1 MVTRT
6 PHLYQLS
13 ASMDRCAVR
22 AAIWAVDEAVS
33 RDTQLRLVHVM
44 DGHSGDCDND
54 DAYARHVLHQAW
66 VAVEATGE
74 PVKLES
80 DIKKGDPVGEL
91 VEISRTTR

>member
-1 MVTRT
+1 M
-6 PHLYQLS
+6 
-13 ASMDRCAVR
+13 
-22 AAIWAVDEAVS
+22 S
-33 RDTQLRLVHVM
+33 RDTQLRHAQVM
-44 DGHSGDCDND
+44 DGHFGDFDSD

-80 DIKKGDPVGEL
+80 GITEGDPVGEL